1 MRVKVFKLQTIH
13 NTVTDLK
20 GEATKARE
28 GKKLLTQLRIM
39 IQFNNLALL
48 DLWNA
53 DLIIH
58 KVAVSDIMA
67 QTVGENVIERVLTDV
82 REQWSHH

>member
-1 MRVKVFKLQTIH
+1 MRVKVTKFQSMH
-13 NTVTDLK
+13 NTVIDLK
-20 GEATKARE
+20 GEAMKARHW
-28 GKKLLTQLRIM
+28 KKLLSQLWIK
-39 IQFNNLALL
+39 IQFNDLALL

-67 QTVGENVIERVLTDV
+67 QAVGENVIERVLIDV